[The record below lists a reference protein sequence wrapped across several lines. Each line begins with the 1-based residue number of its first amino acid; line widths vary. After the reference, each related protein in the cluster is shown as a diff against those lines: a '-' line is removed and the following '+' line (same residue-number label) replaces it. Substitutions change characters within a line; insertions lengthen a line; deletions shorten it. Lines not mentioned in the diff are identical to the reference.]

1 MKQITSNYIEVRRCE
16 NCNFVCSKT
25 GDWNR
30 HITTAKHRSRAD
42 CNKMKQPITS
52 QHLSFDCECG
62 YTCVSR
68 SSMWRHK
75 KKCELTAPQMLNEDT
90 IRDILKTIAVSHQ
103 QNEEFK
109 KQILEQQEKI
119 LELSNK
125 AVVPTNIT
133 NITNNTTTNTNNNI
147 NFNMFLEQYC
157 KDAITIQD
165 FIKSIKASRDDVLY
179 LTKHGNR
186 EGVSKIISAA
196 LDQLCITERPIH
208 CTDLKRH
215 TTYIKDSGGWNKEQS
230 QVNLKRLCNDTQ
242 HKCMQTAVE
251 ILESNPNYKING
263 TPEYEERI
271 KMMAEVTTY
280 ADEDQV
286 IRTIEDKMHITKDMM
301 LQHVGK

>member
-1 MKQITSNYIEVRRCE
+1 M
-16 NCNFVCSKT
+16 
-25 GDWNR
+25 
-30 HITTAKHRSRAD
+30 TAKHRNETN
-42 CNKMKQPITS
+42 CNKMKQAITS
-52 QHLSFDCECG
+52 LQTSFDCECG
-62 YTCVSR
+62 YVCGSR

-75 KKCELTAPQMLNEDT
+75 KKCELSAPQTLNEDV
-90 IRDILKTIAVSHQ
+90 IRDILKTIAVSQQ
-103 QNEEFK
+103 QNVDINR
-109 KQILEQQEKI
+109 QLLEQQEKI

-125 AVVPTNIT
+125 TAAVPANIT

-165 FIKSIKASRDDVLY
+165 FIKSIKTTHDDVLY

-186 EGVSKIISAA
+186 EGVSKIITSA
-196 LDQLCITERPIH
+196 LEQLCITERPIH
-208 CTDLKRH
+208 CTDTKRH

-230 QVNLKRLCNDTQ
+230 QANLKRLCNDTQ

-251 ILESNPNYKING
+251 ILASNPNYKING
-263 TPEYEERI
+263 TPEYEESI

-286 IRTIEDKMHITKDMM
+286 IRNIEDRMHITKDIM
-301 LQHVGK
+301 LQHISK